1 MTNIQVL
8 FSAFRKGAKRDVT
21 FASAAA
27 SVALG
32 LCLLPAAPG
41 IAGQQPESHMS
52 VPAGRAAL
60 STEIA
65 GLERKV
71 SETPSDADAW
81 ALIAPAYFRAGDFA
95 KASEAFKKTIELSGE
110 NEDRL
115 LGLAEALTAANNG
128 EISQAAQK
136 ALTAAVAKN
145 PKSDRGR
152 LWLALAA
159 EQDGKKAEAE
169 KIYTEMLNE
178 NPVGTLKK
186 IVTTRLANLYSPPAE
201 AANLP
206 GADGGKSLTT
216 DSANPHGHGSGAS
229 AKNHEGGIPA
239 MVDKLAQKLKE
250 NKGSPEQWLML
261 IRSYYVLNE
270 KEKAEDTVSRAKH
283 EFAGDAKVLE
293 QIGSLV
299 SEAASPDFKAA
310 ELAPGGRSIADPAAA
325 IRDMVSGLT
334 EKLKENKGDLEG
346 WLKLIRSYAVLKE
359 VDKAQEAAST
369 ARQQFAADANAVEQI
384 DSLVREVKQTQ
395 SDKKEGAPK
404 S

>member
-1 MTNIQVL
+1 MTNILVF

-21 FASAAA
+21 FAAAAA
-27 SVALG
+27 SIALAAAG
-32 LCLLPAAPG
+32 LCFLPAGPG
-41 IAGQQPESHMS
+41 IAGQQPESHVS

-81 ALIAPAYFRAGDFA
+81 AQIAPAYFRAGDFA

-128 EISQAAQK
+128 EIPEAAKK
-136 ALTAAVAKN
+136 AFAAAIAKN

-169 KIYTEMLNE
+169 KIYTDMLNE

-206 GADGGKSLTT
+206 GADGGKSLAT
-216 DSANPHGHGSGAS
+216 DSANPHGHGSGARPRTM
-229 AKNHEGGIPA
+229 K
-239 MVDKLAQKLKE
+239 
-250 NKGSPEQWLML
+250 
-261 IRSYYVLNE
+261 
-270 KEKAEDTVSRAKH
+270 
-283 EFAGDAKVLE
+283 
-293 QIGSLV
+293 
-299 SEAASPDFKAA
+299 AASPRWLISLRKS
-310 ELAPGGRSIADPAAA
+310 LRR
-325 IRDMVSGLT
+325 IRGALISGSCLFVHT
-334 EKLKENKGDLEG
+334 T
-346 WLKLIRSYAVLKE
+346 S
-359 VDKAQEAAST
+359 
-369 ARQQFAADANAVEQI
+369 
-384 DSLVREVKQTQ
+384 
-395 SDKKEGAPK
+395 
-404 S
+404 

>member
-1 MTNIQVL
+1 MTNIRFL

-21 FASAAA
+21 FAAAAA
-27 SVALG
+27 SVALASAG

-41 IAGQQPESHMS
+41 IAGQQPESHLS

-81 ALIAPAYFRAGDFA
+81 AQIAPAYFRAGDFA

-136 ALTAAVAKN
+136 ALAAAVAKN

-152 LWLALAA
+152 LWLALAS

-206 GADGGKSLTT
+206 GADGGKSLAT
-216 DSANPHGHGSGAS
+216 DSASPHGHGSGAAS
-229 AKNHEGGIPA
+229 KNHEGGIPA
-239 MVDKLAQKLKE
+239 MVDKLAQKLKD
-250 NKGSPEQWLML
+250 NKGSPDQWLML
-261 IRSYYVLNE
+261 IRSYYVLND
-270 KEKAEDTVSRAKH
+270 KEKAEDTVSKAKPQPSPH
-283 EFAGDAKVLE
+283 FSYDREGLSQGFVL
-293 QIGSLV
+293 
-299 SEAASPDFKAA
+299 
-310 ELAPGGRSIADPAAA
+310 AD
-325 IRDMVSGLT
+325 VLT
-334 EKLKENKGDLEG
+334 KSFDE
-346 WLKLIRSYAVLKE
+346 WL
-359 VDKAQEAAST
+359 
-369 ARQQFAADANAVEQI
+369 
-384 DSLVREVKQTQ
+384 
-395 SDKKEGAPK
+395 
-404 S
+404 